1 MSDSNQHVPPRP
13 VAAREVGAWLAYLLL
28 IAILLIAAYAIW
40 LVLKACGFQLFGR
53 TVVFYWCQEP
63 PAIVRNLTELED
75 RNRLLQNQIHDAQ
88 LALMTPE
95 ACGPVVDPT
104 PEPEPVV
111 EPEPISEPQPE
122 PEPEPVE
129 EASYQCEPDE
139 VLQQPSEVAIVLD
152 GSGSMQYSVD
162 VPEQLEQ
169 QYLEAWNATSGGGG
183 GADLMAIFNAL
194 AMQERANS
202 LEQQLRNYPG
212 RSRMSVA
219 REVMDEAVRRAP
231 NSIALDLTYFNS
243 CTSITSNSYGTDR
256 DGLRRA
262 ISSVSPDS
270 GTPLARAMRVAANN
284 LEGGDSADD
293 PVNMVVV
300 TDGNDSCQGDPCS
313 VARELKRLKPGLVIN
328 VVDMSQSNVLSCVS
342 EATGGT
348 YRRSRGVDPSELV
361 AAVQE
366 AAGYSGAG
374 QCRPASE

>member
-1 MSDSNQHVPPRP
+1 MSDSNQHIPSQSGG
-13 VAAREVGAWLAYLLL
+13 ARGVGAWLAYLLL

-75 RNRLLQNQIHDAQ
+75 RNRLLQNQIHNAQ

-95 ACGPVVDPT
+95 ACGPVVDLT
-104 PEPEPVV
+104 PDPVPEPIVEPEPV
-111 EPEPISEPQPE
+111 PEPQPE
-122 PEPEPVE
+122 PELVE

-139 VLQQPSEVAIVLD
+139 VLQQPNEVAIVLD

-162 VPEQLEQ
+162 VPEQLER
-169 QYLEAWNATSGGGG
+169 QYLEAWNAANNG
-183 GADLMAIFNAL
+183 GAGDLMAIFNAL
-194 AMQERANS
+194 AMQERVNS
-202 LEQQLRNYPG
+202 LDQRLRNYPG

-219 REVMDEAVRRAP
+219 QEVMDEAVRRAP
-231 NSIALDLTYFNS
+231 NSIGLDLTYFNS

-256 DGLRRA
+256 DSLRRA

-270 GTPLARAMRVAANN
+270 GTPLARAMQVAANN
-284 LEGGDSADD
+284 LEGGGSADD

-313 VARELKRLKPGLVIN
+313 VARQLKRQKPGLVIN

-348 YRRSRGVDPSELV
+348 YRRSRGVDPNELV

-374 QCRPASE
+374 QCRSVSE